1 MPQTRTIIV
10 NYPSLSGG
18 MKQTEFLFSKEQKDY
33 VYNFGDTKLVIFNP
47 QKYFRQ
53 LRHIKQEAFAK
64 VEDPQPSSGEV
75 VKTYEP
81 TKPWTSL
88 DKYP

>member
-1 MPQTRTIIV
+1 LPKTRTIV
-10 NYPSLSGG
+10 VTYPSLSGG
-18 MKQTEFLFSKEQKDY
+18 IKQTEFVFSKEQYDY
-33 VYNFGDTKLVIFNP
+33 VYNFGETKLVIFNP

-64 VEDPQPSSGEV
+64 VEDNQS
-75 VKTYEP
+75 TYEP

-88 DKYP
+88 EKFP